1 MILFLFI
8 FLSFFSGAQAAY
20 SPLKTTNG
28 GVSISNTKSITFNG
42 YPLTDLSNGLVR
54 VDAPFEGTVTSVA
67 VSGDNGISLSGSPI
81 TTSGTIA
88 LTLDVASLTFTESQ
102 ISDLVH
108 TTDTNLT
115 QEEVE
120 DFAGAL
126 ITNGSG
132 TTVSYDDVNGSLSIG
147 TTGASG
153 TVTSINNGDAFSEVV
168 NGTTAAVI
176 TINNG
181 SIFSSS
187 IFDTYFN
194 LKTTTNLTEGTN
206 LYYTAARA
214 NGEIAEAVGVTVQAY
229 SANLDLLA
237 LNNGSALTGIVHTVN
252 TDAQTLGFSSPNLSI
267 GNGNSVDISAIDTD
281 TNTFT
286 TVQVNGSTVSTAAPT
301 LNFNGSDFTIVESPA
316 DTFTLT
322 IPAAGGGASLWT
334 DNGKNIYP
342 ADITDNVSIGHTF
355 NSATLNLDGGISFK
369 AQAEPTLDMSAG
381 DYPRLYVDSTTNNL
395 TFLKWDGMTQT
406 DYDLVPGASV
416 SGPGSSTDTAIALW
430 DGTGGGTLKDSV
442 LLVDAMGGIT
452 GADSIALGGSMA
464 NPLVVSTSA
473 LVVTTAGNVGIGTA
487 TPAQTFQVTRDMY
500 TTGDTYFANNK
511 FIKWADSGAM
521 GNNSII
527 GVNSSD
533 DIILQS
539 FDSMMGGSGA
549 IIFKSKPSLGETMRM
564 DTNGFLGI
572 GDTTPTAML
581 DVAGDIQAQ
590 ESIIFDAENDD
601 GTCTTTDTIDWS
613 IGNHHKSTLGGTCTY
628 TFTAPAGPTTITLK
642 IVQDGTG
649 SRTAVFPAAVKWSG
663 GTAPTLSTAAASV
676 DIVSF
681 YYDGSVFYGASALD
695 FQ

>member
-1 MILFLFI
+1 MKRLLTTIAISLGCTLAAQAGFFTMGATTDFAELSATGQAQGDFLF
-8 FLSFFSGAQAAY
+8 FDGVTWSNLAKGADG
-20 SPLKTTNG
+20 TT
-28 GVSISNTKSITFNG
+28 
-42 YPLTDLSNGLVR
+42 LTSNG
-54 VDAPFEGTVTSVA
+54 AT
-67 VSGDNGISLSGSPI
+67 GSPYW
-81 TTSGTIA
+81 SAGSADSNANTIC
-88 LTLDVASLTFTESQ
+88 
-102 ISDLVH
+102 
-108 TTDTNLT
+108 
-115 QEEVE
+115 
-120 DFAGAL
+120 
-126 ITNGSG
+126 SG
-132 TTVSYDDVNGSLSIG
+132 TTTYLDGEGGCDDISSVYQASDADLTSLAGLTYAVNGDLITTVNGSLAMLTKG
-147 TTGASG
+147 TDNY
-153 TVTSINNGDAFSEVV
+153 V
-168 NGTTAAVI
+168 
-176 TINNG
+176 
-181 SIFSSS
+181 
-187 IFDTYFN
+187 
-194 LKTTTNLTEGTN
+194 LTM
-206 LYYTAARA
+206 
-214 NGEIAEAVGVTVQAY
+214 
-229 SANLDLLA
+229 
-237 LNNGSALTGIVHTVN
+237 
-252 TDAQTLGFSSPNLSI
+252 
-267 GNGNSVDISAIDTD
+267 NGNAI
-281 TNTFT
+281 NWE
-286 TVQVNGSTVSTAAPT
+286 AA
-301 LNFNGSDFTIVESPA
+301 
-316 DTFTLT
+316 
-322 IPAAGGGASLWT
+322 AAAASLWT

>member
-1 MILFLFI
+1 MERR
-8 FLSFFSGAQAAY
+8 SAY
-20 SPLKTTNG
+20 SYCLIALVFLMLPVGADLIGGSSSVNINKLRPKGADTYVLTMNGTTTQWLPAASAG
-28 GVSISNTKSITFNG
+28 
-42 YPLTDLSNGLVR
+42 
-54 VDAPFEGTVTSVA
+54 
-67 VSGDNGISLSGSPI
+67 SGDVVGPASATDNAIARFDTTTGKLLQNTASTIDNSGILS
-81 TTSGTIA
+81 T
-88 LTLDVASLTFTESQ
+88 
-102 ISDLVH
+102 
-108 TTDTNLT
+108 
-115 QEEVE
+115 
-120 DFAGAL
+120 AGAL
-126 ITNGSG
+126 LSGLTASEMLITDASKNLASAAVATYPSLTELTYVKNVTSAIQTQINAKGIG
-132 TTVSYDDVNGSLSIG
+132 DALTTNPLSQFAATTSAQLLG
-147 TTGASG
+147 VLSDETGTGAAVFG
-153 TVTSINNGDAFSEVV
+153 TA
-168 NGTTAAVI
+168 
-176 TINNG
+176 
-181 SIFSSS
+181 
-187 IFDTYFN
+187 
-194 LKTTTNLTEGTN
+194 
-206 LYYTAARA
+206 
-214 NGEIAEAVGVTVQAY
+214 
-229 SANLDLLA
+229 
-237 LNNGSALTGIVHTVN
+237 
-252 TDAQTLGFSSPNLSI
+252 P
-267 GNGNSVDISAIDTD
+267 
-281 TNTFT
+281 TFT
-286 TVQVNGSTVSTAAPT
+286 TSMTGSYLTASEMVITDGSKNIVSAPVATYPSLTELAYVKGVTSSIQTQIDAA
-301 LNFNGSDFTIVESPA
+301 A
-316 DTFTLT
+316 
-322 IPAAGGGASLWT
+322 ASLWT

-473 LVVTTAGNVGIGTA
+473 LVVTTAGNVGIGETVPESTA
-487 TPAQTFQVTRDMY
+487 HVSGNMTFESGGTHIIVQDTSSNEFGYILGDNTNGLKVNGGGSPQTLRLQAA
-500 TTGDTYFANNK
+500 G
-511 FIKWADSGAM
+511 
-521 GNNSII
+521 
-527 GVNSSD
+527 SD
-533 DIILQS
+533 RIILTTS
-539 FDSMMGGSGA
+539 AVD
-549 IIFKSKPSLGETMRM
+549 I
-564 DTNGFLGI
+564 TN
-572 GDTTPTAML
+572 
-581 DVAGDIQAQ
+581 DVKLQ
-590 ESIIFDAENDD
+590 ESIYFDAENDD